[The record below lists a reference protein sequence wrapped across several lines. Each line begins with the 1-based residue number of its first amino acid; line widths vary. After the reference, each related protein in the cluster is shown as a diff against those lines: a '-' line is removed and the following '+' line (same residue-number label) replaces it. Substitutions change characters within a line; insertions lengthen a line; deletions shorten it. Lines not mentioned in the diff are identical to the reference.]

1 MKKNFA
7 TILSLAFFAVSQA
20 SADTID
26 TFSFNSFAVSP
37 ANIITGILSI
47 DTTTNTIIADS
58 TVIQLPL
65 YGMTSLFAVGESAKL
80 IQNTSTWLQIN
91 ESTTTSKA
99 TFSVSVFGGVGTLA
113 APVETIISYSPSIG
127 SGWNQLNAS
136 TTGSIT
142 SAVPESQEW
151 AMMLLG
157 LPVIGWV
164 VRRKQSAMQKVSA

>member
-1 MKKNFA
+1 
-7 TILSLAFFAVSQA
+7 
-20 SADTID
+20 
-26 TFSFNSFAVSP
+26 
-37 ANIITGILSI
+37 
-47 DTTTNTIIADS
+47 
-58 TVIQLPL
+58 
-65 YGMTSLFAVGESAKL
+65 MTSLFAVGESAKL